1 MTAQLEL
8 AGVPFAWGL
17 ADYGDAP
24 AIITDRVT
32 VTYRELAER
41 VEALGRRLGTE
52 RRLLA
57 LPGSNDVESL
67 VAYLAALVGGHP
79 LILLPEDKHSALEAL
94 VTAYD
99 PDVVLRPA
107 NGEISLVE
115 RRQGSRHE
123 LHPDLALLLS
133 TSGSTGSPKLVR
145 LSHGNLQAN
154 AESIASYL
162 GITAEDRAATTLP
175 MSYCYGLSVV
185 NSHLSRGASLVLTG
199 LSVVDPCFWE
209 LFRQQHC
216 TSFAAVPYTFE
227 LLDRVGFGDMDLPH
241 LRYIT
246 QAGGRLASDQVRR
259 YAQLG
264 GRRGWD
270 LFVMYGQTEATAR
283 MAYLPPHLA
292 ADHHGIAH
300 RRPGAEERLGPVRS
314 GGPAQPVRQDR
325 GPAR

>member
-1 MTAQLEL
+1 MTTQLEL
-8 AGVPFAWGL
+8 AGVPFAGGL
-17 ADYGDAP
+17 ADYGETP

-41 VEALGRRLGTE
+41 VDEFGRQLGTGRRLV
-52 RRLLA
+52 A
-57 LPGSNDVESL
+57 PAASNDVESV

-79 LILLPEDKHSALEAL
+79 LILLPDDKPSALEAL
-94 VTAYD
+94 VAAYD

-115 RRQGSRHE
+115 RRLGSRHE

-145 LSHGNLQAN
+145 LSHANLQAN

-162 GITAEDRAATTLP
+162 GITARDRAATTLP
-175 MSYCYGLSVV
+175 MSYCYGLSVI
-185 NSHLSRGASLVLTG
+185 NSHLLRGATLVLTG
-199 LSVVDPCFWE
+199 LSVVDPCFWG

-216 TSFAAVPYTFE
+216 TSFAAVPFTFD
-227 LLDRVGFGDMDLPH
+227 LLDRVGFGDMDLPR

-264 GRRGWD
+264 GREGWE
-270 LFVMYGQTEATAR
+270 LFVM
-283 MAYLPPHLA
+283 
-292 ADHHGIAH
+292 
-300 RRPGAEERLGPVRS
+300 
-314 GGPAQPVRQDR
+314 
-325 GPAR
+325 